1 MVAVR
6 LLAHDNQFA
15 DGDQLLTP
23 LGQRRREIVAHR
35 YLNGGW
41 WYAVQTGYGRK
52 WYSEAVLVECNPGN
66 ILVFESVDKT
76 MSENAPEAVKIDLNV
91 ASNPDV
97 AIPPEMPPGRATSP
111 DVELPQ
117 KSPFID
123 GYWIPVSDGDRRAL
137 ALFKRHYS
145 YREYR
150 DKRERTLFVGP
161 GEKMVLMT
169 FNCDALFIWRK
180 FISGD
185 GQHGINCSLFR
196 NESSIQSSVLIQ
208 EAVQLAWQRWPD
220 ARLYTYV
227 NPTAIKSTNPGYC
240 FKIAGWKKCGITK
253 VNKLHILE
261 LLPPLTPSDLW
272 EFDASAPETPVCG
285 EAGLPV
291 KAQPLSPDYLK
302 LDGVLKN
309 AANGAGYANRR
320 DQVQAALDMLMT
332 EWGRLRVVDDRWRA
346 FERAE
351 IELTQALVFAAH
363 PSRANGLAAC
373 AACSRAAFEL
383 RSVGK

>member
-76 MSENAPEAVKIDLNV
+76 IRNATRTRP
-91 ASNPDV
+91 
-97 AIPPEMPPGRATSP
+97 SP
-111 DVELPQ
+111 DVE
-117 KSPFID
+117 
-123 GYWIPVSDGDRRAL
+123 
-137 ALFKRHYS
+137 
-145 YREYR
+145 
-150 DKRERTLFVGP
+150 
-161 GEKMVLMT
+161 
-169 FNCDALFIWRK
+169 
-180 FISGD
+180 
-185 GQHGINCSLFR
+185 
-196 NESSIQSSVLIQ
+196 
-208 EAVQLAWQRWPD
+208 
-220 ARLYTYV
+220 
-227 NPTAIKSTNPGYC
+227 
-240 FKIAGWKKCGITK
+240 
-253 VNKLHILE
+253 
-261 LLPPLTPSDLW
+261 LPPLTPSDLW

-291 KAQPLSPDYLK
+291 KAQPPSPDYLK

-383 RSVGK
+383 RGVGK